1 MGCYEILPGGQQ
13 VKCWWNRCMRVSVD
27 DIVPQVGGE
36 SSYCIV
42 LREGGY
48 AIVIDSKFVGVWDT
62 PCANYPLFDKYG
74 DVWADEFNGLFGEE
88 YSFHVN
94 K

>member
-13 VKCWWNRCMRVSVD
+13 VKCWWNQLKRID
-27 DIVPQVGGE
+27 YGDTVPELNGN

-48 AIVIDSKFVGVWDT
+48 AIVVDCKFVGVWDT

-74 DVWADEFNGLFGEE
+74 AIWTGEFNGLFGED
-88 YSFHVN
+88 YSDGR
-94 K
+94 